1 MDEQTRPIVGPS
13 TLRSCRGRRRGS
25 VHSRVVVAS
34 AAVTLLIVAGFSP
47 AFDAPRSVLGREPR
61 IPGDPPAAT
70 PPAGALAPIIFDRD
84 IRPILSDRCFQCHGF
99 DEAERKAG
107 LRLDDPDGAFARLD
121 SGERAIV
128 PGAPDESEMIR
139 RLRATDPG
147 DVMPPPDS
155 HRRVSSTEIALL
167 ERWVREGAEY
177 PQHWAFRTP
186 TAPDLDAIRASLPPD
201 LAAWARTAIDA
212 CVARGFEERGLS
224 PEPPADRDTWLRRV
238 TFDLTGLPP
247 TPEERAAFIADETPE
262 AYERVVDRL
271 LASPRYGEHF
281 ARPWLDA
288 ARYGD
293 THGLH
298 LDNERSM
305 WKYRDWVVEAFD
317 ENLPFDEF
325 TTWQLAG
332 DLLPEPTLDQRVAT
346 GFNRCHVT
354 TSEGGAID
362 AEYLAKYAM
371 DRVDTF
377 GTVWLGLTLGC
388 AQCHDH
394 KFDPISQREYYEL
407 FAYFDNTAEA
417 AMDGN
422 ALLPNPV
429 VAAPTPAQAAE
440 LTRLS
445 ERVEELAAQL
455 EAPDPE
461 MDAAQE
467 EWIAS
472 ERQRLTMRWR
482 AFDTAEAF
490 SVETT
495 EFERRD
501 DGSFLARGPVPDRD
515 TYKVCATTSATD
527 ITALR
532 VEALLDD
539 SLVGGGPGRA
549 HNGNLVLVELEVE
562 AIAVADR
569 TRRERVGF
577 QHAFADFSQDG
588 FPVAQAI
595 DGNLDPNNG
604 WAVDGHHRHRPG
616 TAIFIPKVP
625 FGFDEGTEVQIRLRH
640 TSQHAKHSIGRLRV
654 TITTDP
660 AVGVVRSEP
669 WSMIGPF
676 PAANAID
683 GFQREFGPEGA
694 VPYPQRIGDLEW
706 IAKPDFADGRVHS
719 LPGGPASATYLRR
732 VIHAPE
738 ARRVRFSLGSDDG
751 LHFWLNGEERLAKN
765 VGRGAA
771 PDQEFVDETLRPGEN
786 VVLFK
791 VNNQVGPS
799 SFYFRMDEDA
809 ERVAVEELVL
819 RGEATWTEPERA
831 QVRRYFRRHHSSEWK
846 RLERESQQAIAARDA
861 YDRGIPRTLVIEER
875 SMARTAHLLVRGQY
889 DQPGDAVEPGVPDA
903 LPPLPEARTADRL
916 ELARWLVDPDH
927 PLTARVT
934 VNRFW
939 QHYFGRGIV
948 ATPEDFGAQG
958 AWPTH
963 PELLDHLAT
972 EFVASGW
979 DVKALQRAIVLSQT
993 YRQSSRATDTK
1004 RAHDPDNRWLARG
1017 PRFRL
1022 DAEVIRDAALSVSGL
1037 LVEKRGGRGVRPYQ
1051 PDGVWEAV
1059 GYTSSNTAKY
1069 ARDSGEGLYRRSL
1082 YTFLKRT
1089 APPPNMAILDAPSR
1103 ETCVV
1108 RRERTNTPLA
1118 ALVLLNDPQFVEAA
1132 RVFAS
1137 RLRRE
1142 TDGTPEAMVDR
1153 AVDWVLSRRATDDE
1167 RRELVAYFDR
1177 ERAAFAEEPEAAAQL
1192 LAVGEAPRDDTL
1204 PPADH
1209 AAWTLV
1215 TSLLLN
1221 LDEAVSR

>member
-1 MDEQTRPIVGPS
+1 MNESDHPISGPS
-13 TLRSCRGRRRGS
+13 TSRARPGRARGS
-25 VHSRVVVAS
+25 VPLRLVVAS
-34 AAVTLLIVAGFSP
+34 AAMTLLIVAGFSP
-47 AFDAPRSVLGREPR
+47 VFEGPRWAVGGEPVLT
-61 IPGDPPAAT
+61 GDPAPSPPSAA
-70 PPAGALAPIIFDRD
+70 ALAPIIFDRD

-107 LRLDDPDGAFARLD
+107 LRLDHPEGAFARLE
-121 SGERAIV
+121 SGVHAIV
-128 PGAPDESEMIR
+128 PGDPGESEMIR
-139 RLRATDPG
+139 RLRATDPA

-155 HRRVSSTEIALL
+155 HRQVSSMEIALL

-177 PQHWAFRTP
+177 PQHWAFRAPTP
-186 TAPDLDAIRASLPPD
+186 PDVDALRSSLPSD
-201 LAAWARTAIDA
+201 LAEWARTPIDV

-247 TPEERAAFIADETPE
+247 TPDERAAFIADEAAD

-298 LDNERSM
+298 LDNERSI
-305 WKYRDWVVEAFD
+305 WKYRDWVVQAFD

-325 TTWQLAG
+325 TIWQLAG

-429 VAAPTPAQAAE
+429 VAAPTSAQAEE
-440 LTRLS
+440 LDRLS
-445 ERVEELAAQL
+445 ERVEALATRL

-461 MDAAQE
+461 MDAAQAT
-467 EWIAS
+467 WLVA
-472 ERQRLTMRWR
+472 ERERLEARWQM
-482 AFDTAEAF
+482 FDTVDAF

-501 DGSFLARGPVPDRD
+501 DGSLLARGPVPDRD
-515 TYKVCATTSATD
+515 TYKVRATTSATD

-549 HNGNLVLVELEVE
+549 HNGNLVLTELEVE
-562 AIAVADR
+562 AIAIADR
-569 TRRERVGF
+569 SRRERVGF
-577 QHAFADFSQDG
+577 QHAVADFSQDG
-588 FPVAQAI
+588 FPVEQAI

-604 WAVDGHHRHRPG
+604 WAVDGHHRHRPS
-616 TAIFIPKVP
+616 TAIFISKVP

-654 TITTDP
+654 TFTTDA

-676 PAANAID
+676 AAANAID

-694 VPYPQRIGDLEW
+694 TPHPQRTGDLEW
-706 IAKPDFADGRVHS
+706 IAKPEFADGRVHS

-751 LHFWLNGEERLAKN
+751 LRFWVNGEELLAQN

-771 PDQEFVDETLRPGEN
+771 PDQASVDVTLRPGEN
-786 VVLFK
+786 VVVFK
-791 VNNQVGPS
+791 VNNQAGPS
-799 SFYFRMDEDA
+799 GFYFRMDEDS

-819 RGEATWTEPERA
+819 RGEPSWIEPERA

-889 DQPGDAVEPGVPDA
+889 DQPGEAVAPGVPSV
-903 LPPLPEARTADRL
+903 LPPLPDARTADRL

-979 DVKALQRAIVLSQT
+979 DVKALQRAIVLSET
-993 YRQSSRATDTK
+993 YRQSSRVTDAK
-1004 RAHDPDNRWLARG
+1004 RAGDPDNRWLARG

-1022 DAEVIRDAALSVSGL
+1022 DAEVIRDAALYASGL

-1069 ARDSGEGLYRRSL
+1069 TRDSGESLYRRSL

-1132 RVFAS
+1132 RVLAT
-1137 RLRRE
+1137 RLRHE

-1153 AVDWVLSRRATDDE
+1153 AFEWVLSREATDDE
-1167 RRELVAYFDR
+1167 RHELVAYFDR
-1177 ERAAFAEEPEAAAQL
+1177 ERAVFAEEPEAAAQL
-1192 LAVGEAPRDDTL
+1192 LAVGESPRDDAL